1 MIRRF
6 TATAVLGAA
15 AAATL
20 IVASSAGGQPA
31 LTSMTTPLAA
41 SSYSAPP
48 PAQKC
53 PANFTSGVIG
63 GQSKCLAQ
71 GQQCQQP
78 NTGDYTHYGFDCVK
92 AGNRYQLRSRSA
104 NRVTPL
110 KPAPAKPAPAR
121 PAVAR
126 PAPARPAP
134 ARPAPAK
141 PAPAKPHV

>member
-6 TATAVLGAA
+6 TAIAVLGTA
-15 AAATL
+15 AAATF

-92 AGNRYQLRSRSA
+92 AGNRYQLRSRTKPA
-104 NRVTPL
+104 PARPAVA

-121 PAVAR
+121 PAVAK
-126 PAPARPAP
+126 
-134 ARPAPAK
+134 PAPAK
-141 PAPAKPHV
+141 PAPAKAHN